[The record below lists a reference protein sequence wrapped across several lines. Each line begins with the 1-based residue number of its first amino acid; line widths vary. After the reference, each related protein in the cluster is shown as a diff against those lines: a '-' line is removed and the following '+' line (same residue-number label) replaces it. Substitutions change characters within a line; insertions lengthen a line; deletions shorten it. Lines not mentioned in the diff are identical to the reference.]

1 MPNILEFLDF
11 LSFLQGTLGIA
22 VVLITA
28 AIIFV
33 VRDWRL
39 SLLALAIQYLVVGF
53 LSSGAIPAYMAF
65 MKAVVGLFVTL
76 MLYIAARQVNWGNL
90 PTDVSPE
97 EAVQIK
103 QDRLIRLGPYMLPID
118 TPFRLLLGIAIG
130 LLVVAISHRAL
141 LQLPIVSA
149 DMNIASIG
157 LTAYGLVGMSLTT
170 EPFKAGL
177 GLLMFMT
184 GFELFYSSLE
194 QSAAMLVMLAKLN
207 LILTLAISYL
217 VQSRQA
223 YRQLFD

>member
-28 AIIFV
+28 AIIFI

-39 SLLALAIQYLVVGF
+39 SLLALAIQYLVVGL

-76 MLYIAARQVNWGNL
+76 MLYITARQVNWGNL
-90 PTDVSPE
+90 PTDLSPE

-103 QDRLIRLGPYMLPID
+103 QDRLIRLGPYMLPTE

-130 LLVVAISHRAL
+130 LLVVAITQRAL
-141 LQLPIVSA
+141 LQLPVVSA
-149 DMNIASIG
+149 DMNIAIIG
-157 LTAYGLVGMSLTT
+157 LAAYGLIGMSLTT
-170 EPFKAGL
+170 EPLKAGL

-194 QSAAMLVMLAKLN
+194 QSAAMLVMLATLN

-217 VQSRQA
+217 IQSRQA
-223 YRQLFD
+223 YHQLFD